1 MDEQAIRQVLLLPHV
16 QVMHREK
23 FAELV
28 GVSPGVVEGWVD
40 RGQVDSIVIG
50 KHRLIN
56 MVKLTLRC
64 LEHDSYFE
72 IELREKDID
81 AAR

>member
-1 MDEQAIRQVLLLPHV
+1 MDEQAIRQVLLMPHV

-28 GVSPGVVEGWVD
+28 GVTPGVVDGWVD

-56 MVKLTLRC
+56 MVKLTQRC
-64 LEHDSYFE
+64 LEEASY
-72 IELREKDID
+72 L
-81 AAR
+81 